1 MLLNYIIIISIIFRL
16 KYTMF
21 LIPNIYKIEYTFP
34 LIFFF
39 VDVDQISILYYT
51 NRSSNDPKIFVYFFF
66 ERCSHDRLFHT
77 MSRKIHRKAFHLI
90 NINNAWR
97 HLSYR
102 ISAWCATAMAFTLYH
117 LVDID
122 VTTTVNFRFVLP
134 FGEVLTRKWR
144 QQDSK
149 TNWFRINFQIT
160 S

>member
-1 MLLNYIIIISIIFRL
+1 MYLIYVSVNLLFRGCC
-16 KYTMF
+16 
-21 LIPNIYKIEYTFP
+21 PNLHIVLYQQIVQRSQNFC
-34 LIFFF
+34 IFFF
-39 VDVDQISILYYT
+39 
-51 NRSSNDPKIFVYFFF
+51 
-66 ERCSHDRLFHT
+66 EHCSHHRLFHT
-77 MSRKIHRKAFHLI
+77 MLRKIHRKAFHLI

-102 ISAWCATAMAFTLYH
+102 INAWCATAMAFTLYH

-149 TNWFRINFQIT
+149 ANWFRINFQIT
-160 S
+160 C